1 MTKTILYKTKFGK
14 VYRLNDLGK
23 TLIDENW
30 KCKTIDELATII
42 DISEVSVKN
51 YMRKKGYVKRFT
63 GRKYEDF
70 KDKVVE
76 TLRPYEGKLQF
87 EEMRKV
93 LKNKHNIKLT
103 KDQLVSIVKD
113 SKLESIYG
121 KGYIRVFV
129 DGDKNNLDL
138 DNIILLT
145 KAEHKALSRFVS
157 IKSTHGELLLAA
169 IELAKLRVA
178 KMNVKEVYTATN
190 QKTGQ
195 VIKANSHTK
204 ISRKLT
210 KRSSQYKDCKTIG
223 ENGER
228 YIRDWVVT
236 REVMTQ
242 SR

>member
-1 MTKTILYKTKFGK
+1 MTKTTLYKTKHGK
-14 VYRLNDLGK
+14 TYRLNELGK
-23 TLIDENW
+23 EFIDNNWEHKTL
-30 KCKTIDELATII
+30 DELATIVGL
-42 DISEVSVKN
+42 SKTSVKN
-51 YMRKKGYVKRFT
+51 YMTKKGYIKRLT
-63 GRKYEDF
+63 GQRYESF
-70 KDKVVE
+70 KDKVIE
-76 TLRPYEGKLQF
+76 ILNAYEGKLQF

-93 LKNKHNIKLT
+93 LNNKHNIKLT
-103 KDQLVSIVKD
+103 KDQLLSIVKD
-113 SKLESIYG
+113 SKIESIYG

-145 KAEHKALSRFVS
+145 KAEHKALSRFVP

-169 IELAKLRVA
+169 IELAKLRVE
-178 KMNVKEVYTATN
+178 KMNVKEVYTAIN

-195 VIKANSHTK
+195 VIKADSHTK

-210 KRSSQYKDCKTIG
+210 RRDSQYKDCKSIG

>member
-1 MTKTILYKTKFGK
+1 MTKTTLYKTKHGK
-14 VYRLNDLGK
+14 TYRLNELGK
-23 TLIDENW
+23 EFIDNNWEHKTL
-30 KCKTIDELATII
+30 DELATII
-42 DISEVSVKN
+42 GISKVSIKN
-51 YMRKKGYVKRFT
+51 YMRRKGYVKRLT
-63 GRKYEDF
+63 GQRYKGF

-76 TLRPYEGKLQF
+76 ILRPYENKLQY
-87 EEMRKV
+87 EEMRK
-93 LKNKHNIKLT
+93 LLNDKHNIKLT
-103 KDQLVSIVKD
+103 KDQLLLIVKD
-113 SKLESIYG
+113 SKIESIYG

-178 KMNVKEVYTATN
+178 KMDVKEVYIATN

-195 VIKANSHTK
+195 VIKADSHTK
-204 ISRKLT
+204 ISKKLT
-210 KRSSQYKDCKTIG
+210 KRNGQYKDCRSIG

-228 YIRDWVVT
+228 YIREWVVT
-236 REVMTQ
+236 RKVTSQ
-242 SR
+242 SV